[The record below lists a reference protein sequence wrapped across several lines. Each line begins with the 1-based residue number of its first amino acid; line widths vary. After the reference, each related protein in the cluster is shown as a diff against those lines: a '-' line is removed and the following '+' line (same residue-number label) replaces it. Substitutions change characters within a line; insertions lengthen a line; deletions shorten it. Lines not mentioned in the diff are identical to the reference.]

1 MDFKQLQSFVTVA
14 KYKSFSIAAEKLF
27 ISQPTISTHI
37 KLLEEELESRLI
49 IRSPKHLELTPRG
62 VEFYECASSILNLK
76 DGLLNR
82 WSDNGSCIIQ
92 ISASTLPSTYVLPEV
107 LPGFNSIHPN
117 TYFSIRQSDSADV
130 IREVLEDKCSVGL
143 TGMHREHDKLEYIPF
158 YEDNMVVIT
167 PVTEHF
173 LKLQQSG
180 NVSIEELLREP
191 IIIRESGSGTQKR
204 ADKLFKELNI
214 TEESLNI
221 VARVNDPEAIKNLV
235 AGNMGISL
243 ISHKAALDFEKEK
256 RILVFS
262 IPQYKMTRKL
272 YIVYK
277 KNYIFQKSIQLFI
290 NYLKNYYV
298 DNSEID

>member
-1 MDFKQLQSFVTVA
+1 MDFKQLQSFVAVA
-14 KYKSFSIAAEKLF
+14 KYKSFSVAAEKLF

-37 KLLEEELESRLI
+37 KLLEDELESRLI

-62 VEFYECASSILNLK
+62 IEFYDCANSILNLR

-82 WSDNGSCIIQ
+82 WSDNVNSIIQ

-107 LPGFNSIHPN
+107 LPGFSSLYPN
-117 TYFSIRQSDSADV
+117 TYFNIRQSDSAEV
-130 IREVLEDKCSVGL
+130 IRDILEDKCSIGL
-143 TGMHREHDKLEYIPF
+143 TGMYCDDDKLACIPF
-158 YEDNMVVIT
+158 YEDNMVIIT

-173 LKLQQSG
+173 LQLQKAGNTTIEKLL
-180 NVSIEELLREP
+180 EEP

-204 ADKLFKELNI
+204 ADRLFKELNI
-214 TEESLNI
+214 SEESLNI
-221 VARVNDPEAIKNLV
+221 VARINDPEAIKYLV

-243 ISHKAALDFEKEK
+243 ISHKAALDFEKAK

-262 IPQYKMTRKL
+262 LPDYTMTRNL

-277 KNYIFQKSIQLFI
+277 KDYIFQKNIQAFI
-290 NYLKNYYV
+290 NYLKNYYSS
-298 DNSEID
+298 DLLSS